1 MSRYIHD
8 IVKHFFHHEVSDEIA
23 SRVQD
28 RLALSPNDADDAF
41 REIWDS
47 LKDETMDEVAL
58 EKAYQE
64 TAQKAFSEEQPKA
77 TIINKRFSWL
87 RIAAIW
93 GIPLIMLGAAAWFY
107 TSATKKAKLYS
118 EVVFMH
124 KFTAYGERS
133 MVILPDSSKVWL
145 NGGSSLIYPSR
156 FVSAERNVCLTGEA
170 YFDVKKDSSR
180 PFTVDVNQ
188 MKLKVLGTTF
198 NVFSY
203 PDNPQIVATLETG
216 KLQIKV
222 DNQKKP
228 YILSPNDQLVLDSN
242 TGEVELRS
250 VNAADFSVWRVP
262 ALYFEETKLVYA
274 LQQIERTYNV
284 KIHIQNSH
292 YNNQTIRA
300 HFNAGETIEGIMGV
314 IKMLIPA
321 LNYEIIGSDI
331 YIK

>member
-1 MSRYIHD
+1 M
-8 IVKHFFHHEVSDEIA
+8 DEY
-23 SRVQD
+23 RK
-28 RLALSPNDADDAF
+28 
-41 REIWDS
+41 IWDS
-47 LKDETMDEVAL
+47 LKDETMDEAAL
-58 EKAYQE
+58 ERAYQD
-64 TAQKAFSEEQPKA
+64 TARKIFGDEQPKPA
-77 TIINKRFSWL
+77 VVSKYPMWL
-87 RIAAIW
+87 KIAALWVLPI
-93 GIPLIMLGAAAWFY
+93 LLLGAAAWFY
-107 TSATKKAKLYS
+107 TSATQKAKLYS

-133 MVILPDSSKVWL
+133 MVILPDSTKVWL

-170 YFDVKKDSSR
+170 YFEVKKDASR

-228 YILSPNDQLVLDSN
+228 YLLSPNDQLVLDSQ

-250 VNAADFSVWRVP
+250 VNAPDYSVWRVP

-274 LQQIERTYNV
+274 LQQIERTYKV

-300 HFNAGETIEGIMGV
+300 HFNADETIEGIMAV

-321 LNYEIIGSDI
+321 LNYEIDGNDI
-331 YIK
+331 FIK

>member
-1 MSRYIHD
+1 MSGYIHQ
-8 IVKHFFHHEVSDEIA
+8 IIRYFFHHDVSGEIA
-23 SRVQD
+23 TRVQD
-28 RLALSPNDADDAF
+28 RLTRSGDEADDTF
-41 REIWDS
+41 REIWEACGEASAND
-47 LKDETMDEVAL
+47 DVIEE
-58 EKAYQE
+58 AYQD
-64 TAQKAFSEEQPKA
+64 TASTVFGEAPKIRRYA
-77 TIINKRFSWL
+77 WL
-87 RIAAIW
+87 KIAAVW
-93 GIPLIMLGAAAWFY
+93 AVPLLMLGVAAYFY
-107 TSATKKAKLYS
+107 HKADTLSKYYS

-124 KFTAYGERS
+124 KFTAYGERC

-170 YFDVKKDSSR
+170 YFEVTKDSQR

-203 PDNPQIVATLETG
+203 PDNPRVVATLETG
-216 KLQIKV
+216 RLQVSV
-222 DNQKKP
+222 DEKKKP
-228 YILSPNDQLVLDSN
+228 YVLEPNNQLVLDTK
-242 TGEVELRS
+242 TGQVDVRN
-250 VNAADFSVWRVP
+250 VNAPDFSVWRVP
-262 ALYFEETKLVYA
+262 TLYFEETELIYA

-300 HFNAGETIEGIMGV
+300 HFNTGETIEGIMAV
-314 IKMLIPA
+314 IKMLIPP
-321 LNYEIIGSDI
+321 LNYEIDGDDI

>member
-8 IVKHFFHHEVSDEIA
+8 IIRHFFHHKVSDEIA

-28 RLALSPNDADDAF
+28 RLALSPNDADEAF

-47 LKDETMDEVAL
+47 LKDETMDETVL
-58 EKAYQE
+58 EKAYQK
-64 TAQKAFSEEQPKA
+64 TAEKAFGEEQSKA
-77 TIINKRFSWL
+77 ITNSKRFSWL
-87 RIAAIW
+87 RIAALW
-93 GIPLIMLGAAAWFY
+93 SIPLIMVGAAIWFY
-107 TSATKKAKLYS
+107 DSVTQKAKLYS

-170 YFDVKKDSSR
+170 YFEVKKDNSR

-228 YILSPNDQLVLDSN
+228 YILSPNDQLILDSN
-242 TGEVELRS
+242 TGEVEMHS

-262 ALYFEETKLVYA
+262 ALYFEETKLIYA

-321 LNYEIIGSDI
+321 LNYEIDGNDI
-331 YIK
+331 FIK